1 MMKTT
6 ITMNPYHEMT
16 RHRSSAGTSLY
27 RLPFQFDLP
36 GAAGEKSKFF
46 DYDES
51 RAVRKP
57 FVMGVMAGQGRK
69 SLPRPAVMAV
79 AAVILLMS
87 LLGCRTV
94 GPNFQAPD
102 IQAPETWHTELAG
115 GLTVSQTQMTDPG
128 AWWQVFDDP
137 LLTRL
142 IGQAADGNLDLK
154 NAMARIEE
162 ARALYGIQQSADK
175 VSLDG
180 TGQISRRET
189 SRETGTGNATGYYRA
204 GFDSAWEL
212 DLFGG
217 IQRSK
222 EAALAEVGAR
232 QAALEHVS
240 VSLQAEVAFNYLE
253 LRTFQERLVAARANL
268 KTQEETYQINLSRF
282 NAGLIGELPVYQ
294 SKYILEQTRSQIP
307 MLHDGLGRAANRL
320 AVLVGDSP
328 GALHDIL
335 AQTHP
340 IPCAPMTV
348 AMDIPANTLR
358 QRPDIRQAE
367 QALARETAL
376 VGAAT
381 AELYPKFSLRGSF
394 GLEALSFS
402 NLFDAD
408 SRFWGIGPRVTWRL
422 FDGDATRRNIE
433 AQSARQEQALIHYQ
447 ATLLAAR
454 EEIENAILAF
464 AKEQLRRDS
473 LIQARDAAR
482 IADRIARDQ
491 YQAGLVD
498 FSNVL
503 DAQRSLLSFEDQ
515 LARSR
520 GAVSTHLVGLFKAL
534 GGGWQQM
541 PR

>member
-1 MMKTT
+1 M
-6 ITMNPYHEMT
+6 MNPPIKMKSFPESGPWPVAM
-16 RHRSSAGTSLY
+16 
-27 RLPFQFDLP
+27 
-36 GAAGEKSKFF
+36 AA
-46 DYDES
+46 
-51 RAVRKP
+51 
-57 FVMGVMAGQGRK
+57 
-69 SLPRPAVMAV
+69 
-79 AAVILLMS
+79 AAMILLMS

-102 IQAPETWHTELAG
+102 IQAPDTWHTELAG
-115 GLTVSQTQMTDPG
+115 GLVVSQTQMTDPG
-128 AWWQVFDDP
+128 AWWQVFDDS

-142 IGQAADGNLDLK
+142 IRQAADGNLDLK
-154 NAMARIEE
+154 NAMVRIEE
-162 ARALYGIQQSADK
+162 ARALYGIQQAADQP
-175 VSLDG
+175 SLDG
-180 TGQISRRET
+180 AGQITRQKG
-189 SRETGTGNATGYYRA
+189 SRETGIGTATGYYRT

-212 DLFGG
+212 DLFGR
-217 IQRSK
+217 IERSK
-222 EAALAEVGAR
+222 EAALAEVGVR
-232 QAALEHVS
+232 QAALEHLS
-240 VSLQAEVAFNYLE
+240 VSLHAEVAFNYLE

-268 KTQEETYQINLSRF
+268 KTQEETYEINRSRF

-307 MLHDGLGRAANRL
+307 LLQEGLGRAANRL
-320 AVLVGDSP
+320 AVLVGDAP
-328 GALHDIL
+328 GALHDTL
-335 AQTHP
+335 VETRP
-340 IPCAPMTV
+340 IPCAPLTV

-358 QRPDIRQAE
+358 QRPDIREAE

-376 VGAAT
+376 VGTAT

-402 NLFDAD
+402 NLLDAD

-422 FDGDATRRNIE
+422 FDGGAIRRSIQ
-433 AQSARQEQALIHYQ
+433 AQSARQEQALIRYQ

-473 LIQARDAAR
+473 LIQATDAAR

-520 GAVSTHLVGLFKAL
+520 GAVSTHLVGLYKAL
-534 GGGWQQM
+534 GGGWQQVA
-541 PR
+541 R